1 MNFIFEK
8 TCLTFKNNNNNNR
21 KVALQIYR
29 WSYISFRFL
38 DVFGQTIKSLVLLF
52 PLKVK
57 VTDVERRW
65 PGAVKYY
72 IPSPAPYAWMF

>member
-1 MNFIFEK
+1 MNFIFEEK
-8 TCLTFKNNNNNNR
+8 CLTFKKKKKNR

-57 VTDVERRW
+57 VTDVE
-65 PGAVKYY
+65 
-72 IPSPAPYAWMF
+72 